1 MKKLSDEELK
11 ERYDSIQSLYKQ
23 QTIIIEFL
31 KENNIPK
38 YWFISLKNY
47 CKICNHST
55 ECEQCFNKKRK
66 NHVKRNN
73 GRNGKTA
80 QETVLEREL
89 KLKQKEDNRMC
100 RICGTKENLQTYNSH
115 GRIFKKNICKTC
127 FSKKRS
133 ETSIKMWDSFTKEK
147 RENIICNIHKT
158 RNETLEDMSSEERK
172 ILFGSSLREYRKNET
187 EEQYN
192 FRIDKQRQS
201 LNNRTSLQKEETA
214 KKVSEAWKNKSQEEI
229 DKRSEKIFNTKIE
242 KGTFNN
248 FQVFGYDKKAQDLFW
263 FLHDNTIFKNIKY
276 ATINTRDIDNPQN
289 NELKIRVKDISKT
302 NIFRN
307 LDFYIQLKNNF
318 EVNIE
323 FDPKSSHKDI
333 EKDLMREEEIL
344 LKKPNM
350 LILRIKEDEYLQNKD
365 KVKNEILS
373 IIKEVESYD
382 VLSYD
387 KIPRNYLPLH
397 ITNKLKEIE
406 NN

>member
-115 GRIFKKNICKTC
+115 GRIFKKNTCKTC

-147 RENIICNIHKT
+147 RENIIC
-158 RNETLEDMSSEERK
+158 
-172 ILFGSSLREYRKNET
+172 
-187 EEQYN
+187 
-192 FRIDKQRQS
+192 
-201 LNNRTSLQKEETA
+201 
-214 KKVSEAWKNKSQEEI
+214 
-229 DKRSEKIFNTKIE
+229 
-242 KGTFNN
+242 
-248 FQVFGYDKKAQDLFW
+248 
-263 FLHDNTIFKNIKY
+263 NIKY